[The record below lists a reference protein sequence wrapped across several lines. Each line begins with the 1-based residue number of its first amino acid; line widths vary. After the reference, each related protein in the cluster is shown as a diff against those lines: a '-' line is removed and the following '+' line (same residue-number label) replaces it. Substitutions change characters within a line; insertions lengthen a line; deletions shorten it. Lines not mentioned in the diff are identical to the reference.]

1 MTVYVKNVEITLGVM
16 PFARIA
22 IYAYNVW
29 INQCV
34 EPVMYA
40 LFAIAAE
47 NFVLDV
53 MGVMVVDIFARV
65 ATNANI
71 ARLRVWYARR
81 SVVVAKVECV
91 NIA

>member
-1 MTVYVKNVEITLGVM
+1 M

-22 IYAYNVW
+22 IYAYSVW

-34 EPVMYA
+34 GPVVYA
-40 LFAIAAE
+40 RFAIAAE
-47 NFVLDV
+47 IFVLDV
-53 MGVMVVDIFARV
+53 MGAMVVDIFARV

-71 ARLRVWYARR
+71 VKLRVWCVRQ